1 VGHRVRSPS
10 TIPRH
15 GFHLS
20 NQTPTTGTARLACQL
35 ESLTKALSALNAKG
49 STRRDRISAAGRVRI
64 AGRSTGEMGQN
75 QGAHDV
81 SGGAQEDRGGAALK
95 MGQMEAR
102 TKESRLAL

>member
-1 VGHRVRSPS
+1 MAITSVLKQLQQQR
-10 TIPRH
+10 T
-15 GFHLS
+15 
-20 NQTPTTGTARLACQL
+20 RLASQL
-35 ESLTKALSALNAKG
+35 ESLNNALSALNAKG
-49 STRRDRISAAGRVRI
+49 STGRGRISAAGRARI